1 MSPKQLPDVTNIGH
15 NYPEVISDG
24 LPDLARVI
32 KSTKMWKS
40 LLGLFCQGPKP
51 THKNVPMSLLQISI

>member
-24 LPDLARVI
+24 LTDLARVI
-32 KSTKMWKS
+32 NELDSGWIVGS
-40 LLGLFCQGPKP
+40 
-51 THKNVPMSLLQISI
+51 

>member
-15 NYPEVISDG
+15 NYPKVIPDG
-24 LPDLARVI
+24 LTDLARVI
-32 KSTKMWKS
+32 KSTKMRKS
-40 LLGLFCQGPKP
+40 LLGLFSKGPKP